1 MNSHALPLSG
11 FPPPARRLVFSL
23 LAISPPAA
31 YIIKIMWLALAS
43 LLFTFSVGDFKLQ
56 NGQTIPDCKV
66 TYRTFGKLNA
76 DKSNVILIPT
86 WYNGRSEDLARF
98 MGPGRLVDDN
108 VYYVVVVD
116 ALGNGSSSSPSNHSS
131 LRGNSFPAITI
142 RDMVET
148 QHQLLTKHLGIQRVH
163 AVIGISMG
171 GMQAYEWMSAYP
183 GFMKKA
189 VPIVAT
195 PQMTEKDIQLWTSH
209 FKIFARPGG
218 GVDVG
223 TGEDGEEISAEG
235 QPKKTMLEQ
244 MMGMARQGMDM
255 YRRFTDPFNPLK
267 QFEAIRTHSIAR
279 PFGNSLAAAGKEI
292 QVPFLAVI
300 ASKDTAVSPDTP
312 RDFSASLSM
321 PILELDSDCGHSAF
335 KCEHYTIGAAVA
347 KFLAE

>member
-1 MNSHALPLSG
+1 
-11 FPPPARRLVFSL
+11 
-23 LAISPPAA
+23 
-31 YIIKIMWLALAS
+31 MWIALAS
-43 LLFTFSVGDFKLQ
+43 ILLSVSLGDFKLES
-56 NGQTIPDCKV
+56 GQVIPDCKI

-86 WYNGRSEDLARF
+86 WYNGRSEDLVRF

-131 LRGNSFPAITI
+131 LRGNSFPTFTI

-148 QHQLLTKHLGIQRVH
+148 QYQLLTKHLGIQKVH

-171 GMQAYEWMSAYP
+171 GMQAYEWMAAYP
-183 GFMKKA
+183 NFMNKA
-189 VPIVAT
+189 VPIVGT
-195 PQMTEKDIQLWTSH
+195 PQMSTKDIQLWTTH

-218 GVDVG
+218 GVNVG
-223 TGEDGEEISAEG
+223 TTESGEEVSSEEAA
-235 QPKKTMLEQ
+235 PKKTILEQ

-255 YRRFTDPFNPLK
+255 YRRFMDPFNPLK
-267 QFEAIRTHSIAR
+267 QFDAIRSHNIAKA
-279 PFGNSLAAAGKEI
+279 FGNSLDAAGKEI
-292 QVPFLAVI
+292 KVPFLTII
-300 ASKDTAVSPDTP
+300 ATKDTAVSPDTP
-312 RDFSASLSM
+312 RSFSSALNM
-321 PILELDSDCGHSAF
+321 PVLELDSECGHSAF